1 MKKITAFIT
10 ALLTLVNVCSCSTS
24 SESKKHPQNLTAE
37 KLTNAA
43 YKREKANVPEEMTS
57 LFLMKR
63 YKDGYLLAG
72 STNDVSPA
80 FFIADST
87 MTEFMP
93 FEIPELS
100 TGISYNLDTADDGS
114 IVVLSNEADYGG
126 LPEPDTESEDYDA
139 QLYAENTTYSL
150 FISKYSPEGELISR
164 NELTEMYD
172 TVSPENVSIEGVY
185 TCNGDSCVVTIRSTH
200 YTIGTDGSFYGEL
213 RTDSAEKELSA
224 VGENNS
230 GELICAVSTS
240 EEKLK
245 ICTIDAKSASINESD
260 IAYNFSDYIRGDLL
274 AGTGD
279 YTAYVCSR
287 TAIYGIRSE
296 DNSIEAVF
304 DIQAAGINANT
315 LQSVFFCDNGSL
327 LVPEIDY
334 MSAKIYRYIPCDPS
348 ELENIPTVTIGT
360 NGPGYGQGGVPFLDM
375 VTLINDS
382 QSDYIVELKD
392 YSAENADSP
401 LDGMAQDILSGEAPD
416 IIITDG
422 LEYMRLDE
430 KGAFVDLYDFMA
442 EDDELNRDMFNQNI
456 LSLAEID
463 GHIYT
468 LPTCFT
474 IDTVVGK
481 TKYFEGMESW
491 SIDDYLDYLENSP
504 QTDSEYFTRE
514 DASKYLS
521 ITDFIDMTN
530 GTCTFD
536 SEEYIRYLEFTARFQ
551 SIHDMPWLWDSEDV
565 SDEET
570 NIRYTEQQLA
580 YRNDKAFLAQDSICT
595 FLSYFFT
602 KHGTFGGE
610 DITLVGYSTSDGTGT
625 RANLYSRLAITET
638 SDNKEAAWNV
648 IKQFFSDEYYDNC
661 FYFPILQSKLEEQA
675 NESLEPVEYD
685 DTDYNGHY
693 YHINLGSAVTDE
705 NNIKIGLP
713 SQEDIDFT
721 MNLIN
726 TVSSVE
732 NRWSEDI
739 YTIVS
744 EETKRFYAGEC
755 TAEQCAKVIQNR
767 VSIYLSEKQ

>member
-1 MKKITAFIT
+1 MRKITAFIT
-10 ALLTLVNVCSCSTS
+10 ALLTLVSACSCSTS
-24 SESKKHPQNLTAE
+24 SESKKQPQNLTAE

-43 YKREKANVPEEMTS
+43 YKRVKANVPEEMTT

-72 STNDVSPA
+72 STSDVSPT

-87 MTEFMP
+87 MTEFTP
-93 FEIPELS
+93 FEISELS

-126 LPEPDTESEDYDA
+126 LPEPDTKAEDYDA
-139 QLYAENTTYSL
+139 RLYAENTTYSL

-164 NELTEMYD
+164 NELTEIYD
-172 TVSPENVSIEGVY
+172 AVSPENVSIEGIY

-200 YTIGTDGSFYGEL
+200 YAISTDGSFYGEL
-213 RTDSAEKELSA
+213 RTDSAEKEISA
-224 VGENNS
+224 VGENSN
-230 GELICAVSTS
+230 GELICAVSS
-240 EEKLK
+240 GEDKLK

-260 IAYNFSDYIRGDLL
+260 IAYNFADFIRGDLL

-287 TAIYGIRSE
+287 TAIYGIRS
-296 DNSIEAVF
+296 DDSSIEAVF
-304 DIQAAGINANT
+304 DVQKSGINANT
-315 LQSVFFCDNGSL
+315 LQSVFFCDDGSL
-327 LVPEIDY
+327 FAPEIDY
-334 MSAKIYRYIPCDPS
+334 MSAKVYRYIPCDPS
-348 ELENIPTVTIGT
+348 ELENIPIITIGT
-360 NGPGYGQGGVPFLDM
+360 NGPGYGQGGVPFQDM
-375 VTLINDS
+375 VTLINDT
-382 QSDYIVELKD
+382 QSDCIVELKD

-401 LDGMAQDILSGEAPD
+401 LDGMAQDILAGKAPD

-430 KGAFVDLYDFMA
+430 KGAFVDLYDFME
-442 EDDELNRDMFNQNI
+442 EDDELSRNMFNQNI

-463 GHIYT
+463 GHMYA

-481 TKYFEGMESW
+481 TKYFENMESW

-514 DASKYLS
+514 DANNYLS
-521 ITDFIDMTN
+521 ITDFVDMTN
-530 GTCTFD
+530 GTCSFD
-536 SEEYIRYLEFTARFQ
+536 SEDYIRYLEFTSRFQ
-551 SIHDMPWLWDSEDV
+551 SIYDMPWLWDSENM
-565 SDEET
+565 SDEER

-580 YRNDKAFLAQDSICT
+580 YRNDEAFLAQDSIST
-595 FLSYFFT
+595 FLSYFFA
-602 KHGTFGGE
+602 KYGTFGGE
-610 DITLVGYSTSDGTGT
+610 DITLVGYATSDGTGT
-625 RANLYSRLAITET
+625 RANLYSKLAITKFSE
-638 SDNKEAAWNV
+638 NKEAAWEV
-648 IKQFFSDEYYDNC
+648 IKQFFSDEYYDKC
-661 FYFPILQSKLEEQA
+661 FYFPILQSELEEQA

-693 YHINLGSAVTDE
+693 YNISLGNAVTDE
-705 NNIKIGLP
+705 SNIKIGLP
-713 SQEDIDFT
+713 AREDIDFT

-732 NRWSEDI
+732 NRWSDDI

-744 EETKRFYAGEC
+744 EESKHFYAGEC
-755 TAEQCAKVIQNR
+755 TAEQCAEIIQNR